1 MFCRSGF
8 NEIISLKKFLQ
19 LGKYSHYVYRFSK
32 INTCSFLCKNEK
44 ECPRYNPINI
54 QMLSYDL
61 HKQIFGNSPDS
72 NIDSDTLKDVMLHL
86 SKHGLLAAVS
96 FVLIFIYFI
105 HVSILN
111 CLLTYIAVIINN
123 NNDINI
129 ILY

>member
-1 MFCRSGF
+1 MFCRSGC

-32 INTCSFLCKNEK
+32 ISTCSFLCKNEK
-44 ECPRYNPINI
+44 EYPRYNPINI

-96 FVLIFIYFI
+96 FDLIFIYFI

-111 CLLTYIAVIINN
+111 CVLTYITVI
-123 NNDINI
+123 
-129 ILY
+129 